1 MARRHYSLP
10 PLTTLSS
17 FEAAARRLSFK
28 DAATELNV
36 TPGAVSHQIKALEGE
51 LGVALFDR
59 KHRGVDLTQH
69 GLKLFHSLERSFL
82 DISRVLAQIQ
92 RSAED
97 TSVSVAATT
106 AVSSLWLTPRI
117 TRFWKEHGN
126 VPVNQV
132 VSDGAG
138 RHGTTTDLRIAY
150 GKDRNPDK
158 VQTELFLD
166 QLGPVCSP
174 GMREALGVPSLTE
187 LARQPLIHLDSD
199 DATWTTWRR
208 WFYELGYHGDIA
220 SGLRVNNY
228 TIALQA
234 AQDGAGIVLG
244 WQKLVKPVLDNN
256 SLVLLGENVTR
267 APEWFYVISDTDDA
281 LSPNA
286 ILFRNWL
293 LETI

>member
-1 MARRHYSLP
+1 MTRRHYSLP

-17 FEAAARRLSFK
+17 FEAAARKLSFK

-59 KHRGVDLTQH
+59 KHRGVDLTPH

-126 VPVNQV
+126 VAVNQV

-138 RHGTTTDLRIAY
+138 RHGTTTDLRIGMERIATRTRFR
-150 GKDRNPDK
+150 RN
-158 VQTELFLD
+158 
-166 QLGPVCSP
+166 CS
-174 GMREALGVPSLTE
+174 SISS
-187 LARQPLIHLDSD
+187 ARFAAPEC
-199 DATWTTWRR
+199 AT
-208 WFYELGYHGDIA
+208 
-220 SGLRVNNY
+220 
-228 TIALQA
+228 
-234 AQDGAGIVLG
+234 
-244 WQKLVKPVLDNN
+244 
-256 SLVLLGENVTR
+256 LLGR
-267 APEWFYVISDTDDA
+267 RLW
-281 LSPNA
+281 PN
-286 ILFRNWL
+286 LPGNR
-293 LETI
+293 